1 MKTLKIYD
9 PAMCCSS
16 GVCGP
21 SVDPKLAKLAA
32 DVAFLKSRGVQVE
45 RFNLGH
51 QPEAFTANP
60 QVLSEMGQEAQHLP
74 IFLVEGNC
82 KAKGRYPN
90 RQELAEWF
98 DLEVSA
104 RTELRM
110 TTQCCDDPSSEGC
123 C

>member
-9 PAMCCSS
+9 PAMCCST

-21 SVDPKLAKLAA
+21 SVDPKLVKLAA

-51 QPEAFTANP
+51 QPGAFTADP
-60 QVLSEMGQEAQHLP
+60 LVLSEMGSEAEHLP
-74 IFLVEGNC
+74 LFLVDGEC
-82 KAKGRYPN
+82 KAKGRYPDRN
-90 RQELAEWF
+90 ELADWF
-98 DLEVSA
+98 GLEPSI
-104 RTELRM
+104 RNELRAV
-110 TTQCCDDPSSEGC
+110 TSCCDDPKSEGC